1 MQSMAFSAE
10 CSNTIEMSGLDERSF
25 YRREEAFDHRT
36 ILTIAEAAIACIMS
50 RRPHA
55 MAKSPELYWQP
66 RPDVLRSSLASTIV
80 AELLDNRP
88 HTGSSAT
95 CDEVDPTTL

>member
-1 MQSMAFSAE
+1 
-10 CSNTIEMSGLDERSF
+10 
-25 YRREEAFDHRT
+25 
-36 ILTIAEAAIACIMS
+36 
-50 RRPHA
+50 

-66 RPDVLRSSLASTIV
+66 RPDVLRSSLGSTSV

-95 CDEVDPTTL
+95 CDEIDPTTL